1 MKSVGKQLEAARA
14 GRNWTPEAAAKVTK
28 IRVEQLLDL
37 ERDDFTRFPSPAY
50 ARGFVRL
57 YSKALG
63 LDDRRMLAQLD
74 GRLESEEDELGYVQ
88 APSVEYIPQRTEIT
102 APIRVSRFG
111 VKIILVLAG
120 LFAGIF
126 LVTLFL
132 SNKAGVS
139 LTAPEPKSPA
149 VATPIGGK
157 KESPAA
163 RAVAADDKLPAK
175 AAPKEKDV
183 PMAKPA
189 TPAAMAEEEARIAK
203 AKADAAAAAAK
214 AKADAEAAVPM
225 APIASAPAAPGKHQL
240 MLKANHDSWVR
251 VVAVE
256 RDGEKLLFEGV
267 VEAGRVIGQT
277 GEGGSLKPFEAMQFN
292 LKVAVPSAVDVIFD
306 GYNGG
311 PNSNSTTP
319 ETFSMPPP
327 GAQ

>member
-74 GRLESEEDELGYVQ
+74 GRLDSEEDELGYVQ

-120 LFAGIF
+120 VFAGIF
-126 LVTLFL
+126 FVTLFI
-132 SNKAGVS
+132 SHKAGVS
-139 LTAPEPKSPA
+139 MTAPEKKAPVAAVPA
-149 VATPIGGK
+149 GGK
-157 KESPAA
+157 KDAAPAK
-163 RAVAADDKLPAK
+163 AVADDEKLPAAK
-175 AAPKEKDV
+175 PAAKEKDV

-189 TPAAMAEEEARIAK
+189 TAAAMAEEEAKAAK
-203 AKADAAAAAAK
+203 AKADAAAAAA
-214 AKADAEAAVPM
+214 AKAEAAVPM
-225 APIASAPAAPGKHQL
+225 APIASAPPAAGKHQL

-267 VEAGRVIGQT
+267 VETGRVIGQT
-277 GEGGSLKPFEAMQFN
+277 GEGGALKPFEATQFN

-311 PNSNSTTP
+311 PNSNSNTP
-319 ETFSMPPP
+319 ESFSMPPP